1 MLLQC
6 GASLTIKN
14 KVRTLGSYVGGM
26 LLYLYMHIRKHY
38 THKILM
44 RKNFDEYI
52 KHLQN
57 FDEQNFDKL
66 IVGFIGKA
74 LTGKRLE
81 GKTLTNR

>member
-14 KVRTLGSYVGGM
+14 KVRTLSSYVGS
-26 LLYLYMHIRKHY
+26 LLLRISIHMHIRMHY
-38 THKILM
+38 TRKILM

-74 LTGKRLE
+74 LTGKGWK
-81 GKTLTNR
+81 GKL